1 MDSNSDNQLHIVD
14 VTPNNVQEET
24 LFCSKDIKS
33 PGFKCKQDWFEKQYN
48 KGLRM
53 KILKGANGKMI
64 GFIEYVPAS
73 NAWRP
78 IEAEKFMFVHCL
90 TVYSKKDRNK
100 GYGSLLINEVEKD
113 AKREGLA
120 GVCVMSSKGAW
131 IADNGIFDDNGFEKI
146 DQLERFEL
154 LSKKWDT
161 TVPDPK
167 LLDWT
172 KQQSKYKGWNLI
184 YADQCPWYE
193 KSVIALLNTAMD
205 YDIDLI
211 ITKLKTAQEAK
222 NAPSG
227 YGVFSLLH
235 DGKLL
240 EDHYLSATR
249 FRNILKKELQL
260 NA

>member
-1 MDSNSDNQLHIVD
+1 METITIIE
-14 VTPNNVQEET
+14 VTPDNVQEET
-24 LFCSKDIKS
+24 LFCAKDIKNT
-33 PGFKCKQDWFEKQYN
+33 GFTCKQDWFEKRY
-48 KGLRM
+48 KEGLRM
-53 KILKGANGKMI
+53 KILKGTDAKMI

-78 IEAEKFMFVHCL
+78 IEADNFMFIHCI
-90 TVYSKKDRNK
+90 TMYSKKDRGK
-100 GYGSLLINEVEKD
+100 GYGSLLIDQVEKD
-113 AKREGLA
+113 AKRKEMA
-120 GVCVMSSKGAW
+120 GVCVMTSKGAW
-131 IADNGIFDDNGFEKI
+131 IANKSIFEYNGFKAV
-146 DQLERFEL
+146 DSRGRFEL

-167 LLDWT
+167 LIDWT

-184 YADQCPWYE
+184 YADQCPWHE
-193 KSVIALLNTAMD
+193 KSVVALLNTAMD
-205 YDIDLI
+205 YDVDLK
-211 ITKLKTAQEAK
+211 ITKLETAQEAK

>member
-1 MDSNSDNQLHIVD
+1 MDQLKIID
-14 VTPNNVQEET
+14 VTPKNVLEET
-24 LFCSKDIKS
+24 LFCVKDIKS
-33 PGFKCKQDWFEKQYN
+33 TGFTCKQGWFEKRYEE
-48 KGLRM
+48 GLRM
-53 KILKGANGKMI
+53 KILKGADAKMI
-64 GFIEYVPAS
+64 GFIEYIPAS

-78 IEAEKFMFVHCL
+78 IEAKKFMFVHC
-90 TVYSKKDRNK
+90 TAVYSKKDRNK
-100 GYGSLLINEVEKD
+100 GYGSLLIDEVEKD

-131 IADNGIFDDNGFEKI
+131 IADKSIFENNGFKEVDSKG
-146 DQLERFEL
+146 RFEL

-167 LLDWT
+167 FIDWT

-184 YADQCPWYE
+184 YADQCPWHE
-193 KSVIALLNTAMD
+193 KSVVALLNTAMD
-205 YDIDLI
+205 YDIDLK
-211 ITKLKTAQEAK
+211 ITKLETAQEAK

-249 FRNILKKELQL
+249 FRNIMKKELHP
-260 NA
+260 NT

>member
-24 LFCSKDIKS
+24 LFCIKDLKS

-78 IEAEKFMFVHCL
+78 IEAEKFMFVHCI

-167 LLDWT
+167 LIDWT

-184 YADQCPWYE
+184 YADQCPWHE
-193 KSVIALLNTAMD
+193 KSVVALLNTAMD
-205 YDIDLI
+205 YDIDLT
-211 ITKLKTAQEAK
+211 ITKLETAQEAK

>member
-1 MDSNSDNQLHIVD
+1 MNQFKIIE

-24 LFCSKDIKS
+24 LFCVKDIKS
-33 PGFKCKQDWFEKQYN
+33 SGFNCKKSWFEKQYK
-48 KGLRM
+48 KGLRL
-53 KILKGANGKMI
+53 KILKGVDDKMI

-78 IEAEKFMFVHCL
+78 IEAEEFMFVHCI
-90 TVYSKKDRNK
+90 TVYSKKDRSK

-113 AKREGLA
+113 AKRKGLG
-120 GVCVMSSKGAW
+120 GVCVMSSKGTW
-131 IADNGIFDDNGFEKI
+131 IANKSIFEDNGFIEA
-146 DQLERFEL
+146 DRRGRFEL

-161 TVPDPK
+161 AIPDPK
-167 LLDWT
+167 LIDWT

-184 YADQCPWYE
+184 YADQCPWHE
-193 KSVIALLNTAMD
+193 KSVVALLNTAMD
-205 YDIDLI
+205 YDIDLK
-211 ITKLKTAQEAK
+211 ITKLETAQEAK

-235 DGKLL
+235 DGKLI

-249 FRNILKKELQL
+249 FRNILKKEL
-260 NA
+260 

>member
-1 MDSNSDNQLHIVD
+1 MDQFKIIE
-14 VTPNNVQEET
+14 VTPENVQEET
-24 LFCSKDIKS
+24 LFCVKDIKS
-33 PGFKCKQDWFEKQYN
+33 SGFACKQDWFEKQYN

-53 KILKGANGKMI
+53 KILKGIDGKMI

-78 IEAEKFMFVHCL
+78 IEAKKFMFVHCI

-100 GYGSLLINEVEKD
+100 GYGSFLIDEVEKD
-113 AKREGLA
+113 AKRKELA
-120 GVCVMSSKGAW
+120 GVCVMTSKGAW
-131 IADNGIFDDNGFEKI
+131 IANKSIFEYNGFKAV
-146 DQLERFEL
+146 DSRGRFEL

-167 LLDWT
+167 LIDWT

-184 YADQCPWYE
+184 YADQCPWHE
-193 KSVIALLNTAMD
+193 KSVVALLNTAMD
-205 YDIDLI
+205 YDVDLK
-211 ITKLKTAQEAK
+211 ITKLETAQEAK

>member
-1 MDSNSDNQLHIVD
+1 MDSNSDNQFHIVD
-14 VTPNNVQEET
+14 VTPNNVQKET
-24 LFCSKDIKS
+24 LFCVKDLKS
-33 PGFKCKQDWFEKQYN
+33 PGFKCKQDWFEKQYDR
-48 KGLRM
+48 GLRM
-53 KILKGANGKMI
+53 KILKGVNGKMI

-78 IEAEKFMFVHCL
+78 IEAEKFMFVHCI

-100 GYGSLLINEVEKD
+100 GYGSLLIKEVEKD

-120 GVCVMSSKGAW
+120 GVCVMSSKGVW
-131 IADNGIFDDNGFEKI
+131 IADNGIFDDNDFKKI
-146 DQLERFEL
+146 DQRGRFEL

-161 TVPDPK
+161 AVPDPK

-184 YADQCPWYE
+184 YADQCPWHE
-193 KSVIALLNTAMD
+193 KSVVALLNTAMD
-205 YDIDLI
+205 YDVDLK
-211 ITKLKTAQEAK
+211 ITKLETAQEAK

>member
-1 MDSNSDNQLHIVD
+1 MIDQFIVID
-14 VTPNNVQEET
+14 VTPNNVKEET
-24 LFCSKDIKS
+24 LFCIKDLKS
-33 PGFKCKQDWFEKQYN
+33 PGFKCKQDWFENQYH
-48 KGLRM
+48 KGLHL
-53 KILKGANGKMI
+53 KILKGADGKMI

-78 IEAEKFMFVHCL
+78 IEAEKFMFIHCI

-100 GYGSLLINEVEKD
+100 GYGSLLIAEVEKD

-120 GVCVMSSKGAW
+120 GVCVMSSKGTW
-131 IADNGIFDDNGFEKI
+131 IADNGIFDDNGFKKI
-146 DQLERFEL
+146 DQRGRFEL
-154 LSKKWDT
+154 LFKKWDT
-161 TVPDPK
+161 AVPDPK

-172 KQQSKYKGWNLI
+172 KQQAKYKGWNLI
-184 YADQCPWYE
+184 YADQCPWHE
-193 KSVIALLNTAMD
+193 KSVVALLNTAMD
-205 YDIDLI
+205 YDIDLK
-211 ITKLKTAQEAK
+211 ITKLETAQEAK

-249 FRNILKKELQL
+249 FRNILKKELHQ
-260 NA
+260 NT